1 VIGGDSGIDFESVLS
16 WQPQT
21 KVYATPF
28 FDDSRLT
35 IYELFEP
42 MNKVGFIS
50 LGCPKN
56 LVDSEVMMG
65 QLKANGYELTADAS
79 EADTV
84 VVNTCG
90 FIDSAKKESIEAIL
104 EAAQLKTN
112 GKAKRLVVAGCLVE
126 RYRDELKASMPEVD
140 AFIGTSQ
147 INDIL
152 AVCDPQTNTR
162 SLPIITVGNQSA
174 TYLYD
179 ESTPRVLATPSHY
192 AFIKIAEG
200 CDRPCAFC
208 FIPQMRGHF
217 RSRRFGSIVA
227 EAHQLAEEGVKELI
241 LVAQDSSRYGEDL
254 GKQDALA
261 HLLRELSHT
270 EGIEWVR
277 VMYTYPT
284 HISDAFLD
292 VLAEEAKAVKYLDMP
307 LQHASQNVLKLMK
320 RGGNRASLEKLIKR
334 VRERVPGIA
343 VRTTFIAGFP
353 GETDGDF
360 EELLAF
366 VKNVEFDRVGVFTYS
381 DEEGTPAFELPNKV
395 DPKIA
400 KQRRIRLMKAQSRI
414 SRKRN
419 KAKVGEVLRVIF
431 EGESNESDLLWQG
444 RIETQAPDIDGCVLI
459 NDVPEGF
466 IPLPGEMVNVL
477 ITEAQ
482 EYDLVGKIVSCQ

>member
-1 VIGGDSGIDFESVLS
+1 M
-16 WQPQT
+16 T
-21 KVYATPF
+21 K
-28 FDDSRLT
+28 
-35 IYELFEP
+35 I
-42 MNKVGFIS
+42 GFIS

-65 QLKANGYELTADAS
+65 QLKQNGYQITADAG

-90 FIDSAKKESIEAIL
+90 FIESAKQESIEAIL
-104 EAAQLKTN
+104 EAARLKTE

-126 RYRDELKASMPEVD
+126 RYRDELKAEMPEVD

-152 AVCDPQTNTR
+152 GVCDPKTNTR
-162 SLPIITVGNQSA
+162 SLPVISLGNQSA

-261 HLLRELSHT
+261 HLLRELAHT
-270 EGIEWVR
+270 DGIEWVR

-284 HISDAFLD
+284 HVSDAFLD
-292 VLAEEAKAVKYLDMP
+292 VLADEPKAVNYLDIP
-307 LQHASQNVLKLMK
+307 LQHAAQNVLRLMK
-320 RGGNRASLEKLIKR
+320 RGGNRGSLERLIER
-334 VRERVPGIA
+334 VRHRVPNIA
-343 VRTTFIAGFP
+343 VRTTFITGFP
-353 GETDGDF
+353 DETEEDF
-360 EELLAF
+360 QELLAF

-381 DEEGTPAFELPNKV
+381 DEEGTPAFNLPNKV
-395 DPKIA
+395 NPKIA
-400 KQRRIRLMKAQSRI
+400 KRRRDQLMNEQARI
-414 SRKRN
+414 SRRKNR
-419 KAKVGEVLRVIF
+419 ARVGETVRVLF
-431 EGESNESDLLWQG
+431 EGESNESELLWQG
-444 RIETQAPDIDGCVLI
+444 RMETQAPDIDGCVLI
-459 NDVPEGF
+459 NDAPEDL
-466 IPLPGEMVNVL
+466 ISKPGELVNVL
-477 ITEAQ
+477 ITKAQ
-482 EYDLVGKIVSCQ
+482 AYDLVGRIV

>member
-1 VIGGDSGIDFESVLS
+1 
-16 WQPQT
+16 
-21 KVYATPF
+21 
-28 FDDSRLT
+28 
-35 IYELFEP
+35 

-65 QLKANGYELTADAS
+65 QLKANGYEMTADAS

-104 EAAQLKTN
+104 EAGRLKTE
-112 GKAKRLVVAGCLVE
+112 GIAKRLIVAGCLVE
-126 RYRDELKASMPEVD
+126 RYRDELKAEMPEVD

-162 SLPIITVGNQSA
+162 TLPLLPLGNQSA

-179 ESTPRVLATPSHY
+179 ESTPRILATPQHY

-227 EAHQLAEEGVKELI
+227 EAQQLAEEGVKELI

-284 HISDAFLD
+284 HISDGFLD
-292 VLAEEAKAVKYLDMP
+292 VLASEPRAVKYLDMP

-320 RGGNRASLEKLIKR
+320 RGGNRESLERLIER
-334 VRERVPGIA
+334 VRDRVPGIG

-353 GETDGDF
+353 GETEEDF
-360 EELLAF
+360 EELLQF
-366 VKNVEFDRVGVFTYS
+366 VKSVEFDRVGVFTYS
-381 DEEGTPAFELPNKV
+381 DEEGTPAFELRDKV
-395 DPKIA
+395 DHKVA
-400 KQRRIRLMKAQSRI
+400 KKRRDRLMKEQSRI
-414 SRKRN
+414 SRRRH
-419 KAKVGEVLRVIF
+419 KAMIGQTVRVLF
-431 EGESNESDLLWQG
+431 EGESQESELLWQG
-444 RIETQAPDIDGCVLI
+444 RMETQAPDIDGCVLI
-459 NDVPEGF
+459 NDAPEG
-466 IPLPGEMVNVL
+466 IKPQPGEMVDVL

-482 EYDLVGKIVSCQ
+482 EYDLVGSIVS

>member
-1 VIGGDSGIDFESVLS
+1 MKKI
-16 WQPQT
+16 
-21 KVYATPF
+21 
-28 FDDSRLT
+28 
-35 IYELFEP
+35 
-42 MNKVGFIS
+42 GFIS

-65 QLKANGYELTADAS
+65 QLKQKGFEITSNAA

-90 FIDSAKKESIEAIL
+90 FIDSAKKESIDAIL
-104 EAAQLKTN
+104 EAARLKTD
-112 GKAKRLVVAGCLVE
+112 GKATRLVVAGCLVE
-126 RYRDELKASMPEVD
+126 RYRDELKAEMPEVD

-152 AVCDPQTNTR
+152 AVCDPKTNTR
-162 SLPIITVGNQSA
+162 SLPVVPLGNQSA

-179 ESTPRVLATPSHY
+179 ESTPRLLATPSHY

-217 RSRRFGSIVA
+217 RSRRFGSIIA
-227 EAHQLAEEGVKELI
+227 EAQQLAEEGVKELI

-254 GKQDALA
+254 GKPDALA

-270 EGIEWVR
+270 AGIEWVR

-284 HISDAFLD
+284 HISDGFLD
-292 VLAEEAKAVKYLDMP
+292 VLAEEPKAVKYLDMP

-334 VRERVPGIA
+334 VRDRVPGIA
-343 VRTTFIAGFP
+343 VRTTFITGFP
-353 GETDGDF
+353 GETEEDF

-366 VKNVEFDRVGVFTYS
+366 VKNMEFDRVGVFTYS
-381 DEEGTPAFELPNKV
+381 DEEGTPAHELPNKV

-400 KQRRIRLMKAQSRI
+400 KQRRARLMKAQARI
-414 SRKRN
+414 ARRKH
-419 KAKVGEVLRVIF
+419 KAMVGQRVRVIF
-431 EGESNESDLLWQG
+431 EGEANESELLWQG
-444 RIETQAPDIDGCVLI
+444 RLETQAPDIDGCVLI
-459 NDVPEGF
+459 NDAPEDFVPVS
-466 IPLPGEMVNVL
+466 GEMVNVL

-482 EYDLVGKIVSCQ
+482 QYDLVGRIVK

>member
-1 VIGGDSGIDFESVLS
+1 MKKI
-16 WQPQT
+16 
-21 KVYATPF
+21 
-28 FDDSRLT
+28 
-35 IYELFEP
+35 
-42 MNKVGFIS
+42 GFIS

-65 QLKANGYELTADAS
+65 QLKANGYQITANAE

-90 FIDSAKKESIEAIL
+90 FIDSAKKESIDTIL
-104 EAAQLKTN
+104 EAAQLKVT

-126 RYRDELKASMPEVD
+126 RYRDELKAAMPEVD

-152 AVCDPQTNTR
+152 AVCDPKTNTR
-162 SLPIITVGNQSA
+162 SLPVVPLGNQTS

-179 ESTPRVLATPSHY
+179 ESTPRILATPSHY
-192 AFIKIAEG
+192 AFVKIAEG

-254 GKQDALA
+254 GKLDALPG
-261 HLLRELSHT
+261 LIRELAKT
-270 EGIEWVR
+270 DGIEWVR

-284 HISDAFLD
+284 HISDGFLD
-292 VLAEEAKAVKYLDMP
+292 AIADEPKAVNYLDMP

-320 RGGNRASLEKLIKR
+320 RGGNRKSLERLIERVRKR
-334 VRERVPGIA
+334 VPNIA
-343 VRTTFIAGFP
+343 VRTTFITGFP
-353 GETDGDF
+353 GETEADF
-360 EELLAF
+360 EELMAF

-381 DEEGTPAFELPNKV
+381 DEEGTPAFDLPNKV
-395 DPKIA
+395 PHRTA
-400 KQRRIRLMKAQSRI
+400 ARRRTSLMKVQSRI
-414 SRKRN
+414 SKRRN
-419 KAKVGEVLRVIF
+419 KARVGDVVQVLF
-431 EGESNESDLLWQG
+431 EGESKETELLWQG
-444 RIETQAPDIDGCVLI
+444 RMETQAPDIDGCILI
-459 NDVPEGF
+459 NDVPDGLLPAEGDF
-466 IPLPGEMVNVL
+466 VNVE
-477 ITEAQ
+477 ITEAH
-482 EYDLVGKIVSCQ
+482 EYDLIGRICG

>member
-1 VIGGDSGIDFESVLS
+1 
-16 WQPQT
+16 
-21 KVYATPF
+21 
-28 FDDSRLT
+28 
-35 IYELFEP
+35 
-42 MNKVGFIS
+42 MKVGFIS

-65 QLKANGYELTADAS
+65 QLKQNGYQITSDAS
-79 EADTV
+79 QADTL

-90 FIDSAKKESIEAIL
+90 FIDAAKKESVDAIL
-104 EAAQLKTN
+104 EAARLKTE
-112 GKAKRLVVAGCLVE
+112 GKATRLIVAGCLVE
-126 RYRDELKASMPEVD
+126 RYRDELKGELPEVD

-152 AVCDPQTNTR
+152 TVCDPQVDAR
-162 SLPIITVGNQSA
+162 SLPVIPLGNQSA

-217 RSRRFGSIVA
+217 RSRRFGSIIA
-227 EAHQLAEEGVKELI
+227 EAHQMAEEGVKEII

-254 GKQDALA
+254 GKHDALA

-292 VLAEEAKAVKYLDMP
+292 VLAEEPKAVKYLDMP

-320 RGGNRASLEKLIKR
+320 RGGNRASLEKLIGR
-334 VRERVPGIA
+334 VRARVPGIA
-343 VRTTFIAGFP
+343 VRTTFITGFP
-353 GETDGDF
+353 GESEEDF

-381 DEEGTPAFELPNKV
+381 DEEGTPAYDLPGKV

-400 KQRRIRLMKAQSRI
+400 KRRRDRLMKEQSKI
-414 SRKRN
+414 SRRRN
-419 KAKVGEVLRVIF
+419 KARVGETVPVIF
-431 EGESNESDLLWQG
+431 EGESNESELLWQG
-444 RIETQAPDIDGCVLI
+444 RMETQAPDIDGCVLI
-459 NDVPEGF
+459 NDAPEGF
-466 IPLPGEMVNVL
+466 SPSPGDFIEVL
-477 ITEAQ
+477 ITESYD
-482 EYDLVGKIVSCQ
+482 YDLVGRILQNVP

>member
-1 VIGGDSGIDFESVLS
+1 
-16 WQPQT
+16 
-21 KVYATPF
+21 
-28 FDDSRLT
+28 
-35 IYELFEP
+35 
-42 MNKVGFIS
+42 
-50 LGCPKN
+50 
-56 LVDSEVMMG
+56 MG
-65 QLKANGYELTADAS
+65 QLKQKGFQITPDAE

-90 FIDSAKKESIEAIL
+90 FIESAKKESIEAIL
-104 EAAQLKTN
+104 EAARLKTA

-126 RYRDELKASMPEVD
+126 RYRDELKAAMPEVD

-152 AVCDPQTNTR
+152 SICDPNTNTR
-162 SLPIITVGNQSA
+162 ALPVIPLGNQSA

-227 EAHQLAEEGVKELI
+227 EAQQLAEEGVKELV

-270 EGIEWVR
+270 DGIEWVR

-292 VLAEEAKAVKYLDMP
+292 VLAEEPKAVKYLDMP

-320 RGGNRASLEKLIKR
+320 RGGNRASLERLINR
-334 VRERVPGIA
+334 VRKRVPGIG
-343 VRTTFIAGFP
+343 VRTTFITGFP
-353 GETDGDF
+353 GETDRDF
-360 EELLAF
+360 EELLAL
-366 VKNVEFDRVGVFTYS
+366 VKNMEFDRVGVFTYS
-381 DEEGTPAFELPNKV
+381 DEEGTPAYNLPNKV
-395 DPKIA
+395 DPKVA
-400 KQRRIRLMKAQSRI
+400 KRRHDRLMKEQAKI
-414 SRKRN
+414 AKRKHD
-419 KAKVGEVLRVIF
+419 AMIGQTVRVMF

-444 RIETQAPDIDGCVLI
+444 RMETQAPDIDGCVLI

-466 IPLPGEMVNVL
+466 DPRPGELVNVL

-482 EYDLVGKIVSCQ
+482 EYDLVGRIV